1 MYSSIG
7 MVDSKSSAITYSVSM
22 YISASKK
29 GTDTWYTSLE
39 SLKYEYMTL
48 FYKKCQINWYQSSY
62 SPENVPNFDFWI
74 KKFACFCLYLLF

>member
-39 SLKYEYMTL
+39 SLK
-48 FYKKCQINWYQSSY
+48 
-62 SPENVPNFDFWI
+62 VWI
-74 KKFACFCLYLLF
+74 YDSIL